1 MGIRSLQTSI
11 VGGMTIGGVAA
22 FLYNKFK
29 TIQFP
34 QILGFFQGERFVPIL
49 MFVVALVLSLIFSII
64 WPVFGFALYKFGA
77 VAGQAPAGI
86 NSFIFG
92 YVERALVPT
101 GLHHAFYTPL

>member
-49 MFVVALVLSLIFSII
+49 MFVVALGLSLVFSI
-64 WPVFGFALYKFGA
+64 V
-77 VAGQAPAGI
+77 
-86 NSFIFG
+86 
-92 YVERALVPT
+92 
-101 GLHHAFYTPL
+101 